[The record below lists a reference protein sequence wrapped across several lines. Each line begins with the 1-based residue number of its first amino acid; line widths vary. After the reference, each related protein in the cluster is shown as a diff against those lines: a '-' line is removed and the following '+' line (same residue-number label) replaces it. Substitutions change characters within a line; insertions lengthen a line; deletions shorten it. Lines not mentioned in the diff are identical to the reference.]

1 MKKGYLLTLI
11 VASAAIITF
20 TSVQAYATYVRK
32 TMPELAAE
40 VTGQTVDQLIAE
52 RETSGKTIGQIL
64 ADEGKLDEFN
74 AAKLAELKLQLN
86 DDVTSGKLTQA
97 EADAIYLTR
106 STNIAACDGT
116 GVNTQKGSGIGM
128 MGSNYGSGTG
138 TGTRAGGM
146 MGNRNRTNQ

>member
-1 MKKGYLLTLI
+1 MKKGFILTLI
-11 VASAAIITF
+11 VASAAIVTF
-20 TSVQAYATYVRK
+20 TSVHAYATYVRK

-52 RETSGKTIGQIL
+52 RDTTGKTIGQIL
-64 ADEGKLDEFN
+64 ADDGKLAEFN

-86 DDVTSGKLTQA
+86 DEVTSGKLTQA

-106 STNIAACDGT
+106 STNVAACNDT
-116 GVNTQKGSGIGM
+116 GVNAQSGSGYGM

-138 TGTRAGGM
+138 TRSGGM
-146 MGNRNRTNQ
+146 MGKRNRTNQ